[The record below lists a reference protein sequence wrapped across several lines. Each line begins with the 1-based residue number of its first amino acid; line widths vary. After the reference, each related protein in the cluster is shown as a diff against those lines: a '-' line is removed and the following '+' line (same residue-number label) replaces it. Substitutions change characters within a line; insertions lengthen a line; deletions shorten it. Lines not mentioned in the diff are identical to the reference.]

1 MGAVAFWHAVEA
13 MGDPRRTPKESV
25 DALEVALMILRTLVG
40 RAIGLVRRPALPG
53 HGGAPWSATRPPGP
67 NLASRIRAANAAAHG
82 PRMLRLT
89 GRLADGWLAGL
100 GGHYLSPEDAP
111 KGHAAVDEAA
121 RRAGRDAKQIER
133 VLNIMVPLD
142 DQPSHWR
149 DQLADRQR
157 AALRNTAGQRPARRS
172 SRIRAATWGRGR
184 TADA

>member
-1 MGAVAFWHAVEA
+1 
-13 MGDPRRTPKESV
+13 
-25 DALEVALMILRTLVG
+25 MILRTLVE
-40 RAIGLVRRPALPG
+40 RAIGLARRPALPG